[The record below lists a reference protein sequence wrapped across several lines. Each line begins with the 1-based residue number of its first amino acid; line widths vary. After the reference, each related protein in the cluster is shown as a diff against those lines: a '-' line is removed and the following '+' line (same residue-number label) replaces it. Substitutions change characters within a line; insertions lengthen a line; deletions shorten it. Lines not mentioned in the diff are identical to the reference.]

1 MGLRIIGR
9 QTKRKTELTDTER
22 LTSLEQEADHWVNV
36 RGTSETSAKNNL
48 IAHYK
53 TARNRFTST
62 QEVEE
67 MANRIRI
74 GIIMDTS
81 PDKAPH
87 QRVDISTLL
96 ELL

>member
-9 QTKRKTELTDTER
+9 QNKRKTDLTDTER
-22 LTSLEQEADHWVNV
+22 LKSLEMEADNWVNV
-36 RGTSETSAKNNL
+36 RGTSETGAKNNL

-53 TARNRFTST
+53 TARSRITSP
-62 QEVEE
+62 EEIEE

-74 GIIMDTS
+74 GIIMETS
-81 PDKAPH
+81 PEKAPH

>member
-9 QTKRKTELTDTER
+9 QHKRKAEITDTER
-22 LTSLEQEADHWVNV
+22 LDCLEQEAENWVHA
-36 RGTSETSAKNNL
+36 RGTGDAAAKTNL

-53 TARNRFTST
+53 TVHNRMTT
-62 QEVEE
+62 PDEIEA
-67 MANRIRI
+67 MANRIRM

-87 QRVDISTLL
+87 QRVDIATLL

>member
-9 QTKRKTELTDTER
+9 QHKRKAELTDTER
-22 LTSLEQEADHWVNV
+22 LKSLEQEADNWVNV
-36 RGTSETSAKNNL
+36 RGTSETGAKNDL

-53 TARNRFTST
+53 SARNRCTT
-62 QEVEE
+62 PEEIEE
-67 MANRIRI
+67 MAKRIRI